1 MTSHTLDARG
11 LACPLPVLRANKRLR
26 TLAAGDEL
34 RVLVTDPSAPADFER
49 FCMTT
54 GHALVA
60 REVDP
65 AEAAV
70 TVVRL
75 RKAG

>member
-26 TLAAGDEL
+26 ALAVGDEL

-49 FCMTT
+49 FCAVT
-54 GHALVA
+54 GHVLAA
-60 REVDP
+60 TEAD
-65 AEAAV
+65 ASDAAV
-70 TVVRL
+70 TILRL
-75 RKAG
+75 RKTA